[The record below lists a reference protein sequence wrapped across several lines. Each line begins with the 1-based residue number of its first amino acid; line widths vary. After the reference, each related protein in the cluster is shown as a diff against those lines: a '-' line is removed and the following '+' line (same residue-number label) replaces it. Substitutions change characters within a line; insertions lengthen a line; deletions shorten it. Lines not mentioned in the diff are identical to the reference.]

1 MGKFRHY
8 LEASDLLYFIKT
20 DLHANYTYANDF
32 FLNSFG
38 LQKEDILGINSMD
51 SILKEDHEIC
61 LQTVK
66 MCFDNPS
73 KPFKVTLRK
82 PYKDSFKYTEWEFI
96 LENDVD
102 GLPPELIG
110 IGFDKSDFIKK
121 SQNLTLSEI
130 EISNL
135 NTKFE
140 ALFNTKSLSLVLHKL
155 NGEIIM
161 ANQSFYDLIDYENY
175 VQKSNNILHYVPEKF
190 WDSIKETLEILKNT
204 KESSFKQLAL
214 KHASGFLIDVNVN
227 KLVFKDKND
236 ELLVWSVIR
245 DITERTNHLKEL
257 EYQKDLLKQTTE
269 IGEIGGWE
277 LDLETNQTIWTDK
290 IYDIYEL
297 EVGFNHNLNNGISF
311 YDPEDQLLIIAA
323 INNAAKTGA
332 SFDLEVRFTSFK
344 NTKKWIRVKGEGVVS
359 DHKVKIVKG
368 ILQDITKRKNNEET
382 IMKQQNLLKEIYFM
396 QSHTIRLPLANIL
409 GLLELLNL
417 TLPQLNEENKVV
429 FEKLKYSANQ
439 LDEVIKI
446 IAKTQAEE

>member
-204 KESSFKQLAL
+204 KES
-214 KHASGFLIDVNVN
+214 
-227 KLVFKDKND
+227 
-236 ELLVWSVIR
+236 
-245 DITERTNHLKEL
+245 
-257 EYQKDLLKQTTE
+257 
-269 IGEIGGWE
+269 
-277 LDLETNQTIWTDK
+277 
-290 IYDIYEL
+290 
-297 EVGFNHNLNNGISF
+297 
-311 YDPEDQLLIIAA
+311 
-323 INNAAKTGA
+323 
-332 SFDLEVRFTSFK
+332 
-344 NTKKWIRVKGEGVVS
+344 
-359 DHKVKIVKG
+359 
-368 ILQDITKRKNNEET
+368 
-382 IMKQQNLLKEIYFM
+382 
-396 QSHTIRLPLANIL
+396 
-409 GLLELLNL
+409 L
-417 TLPQLNEENKVV
+417 TLHLLMNFQRQK
-429 FEKLKYSANQ
+429 SG
-439 LDEVIKI
+439 
-446 IAKTQAEE
+446 

>member
-161 ANQSFYDLIDYENY
+161 ANQSFYDLIDYQNY

-190 WDSIKETLEILKNT
+190 WDSIKKTLEILKNT
-204 KESSFKQLAL
+204 KESFFKQLAL
-214 KHASGFLIDVNVN
+214 KHASGFLTDVNVN

-297 EVGFNHNLNNGISF
+297 EVGGNHNLNNGISF
-311 YDPEDQLLIIAA
+311 YDPDDQPLIIAA

-429 FEKLKYSANQ
+429 SEKLKYSANQ

-446 IAKTQAEE
+446 IAKTQSEE